1 MFTSDPLSLD
11 SLDPLD
17 LSFSDLANNAR
28 NYQQLAE
35 QVAKLQAHANQTQK
49 TVSQGQQDMTESLQ
63 GMYEIRET
71 VATTSGQIQRLDL
84 STQQIAQVVNLIRQ
98 FAAQTHLLALKA
110 SIEAAR
116 AGEGGRGFAVIAEE
130 VRALAAQSAEA
141 TAAIEALVVSIQ
153 SEARDGLKTLGK
165 SKKQLER
172 ENQGMEKANQQWQQ
186 VSQATEDFSSLI
198 QGLVAQLSVLRG
210 QY

>member
-11 SLDPLD
+11 SLDSLD
-17 LSFSDLANNAR
+17 LSFSDLANNAQL
-28 NYQQLAE
+28 YQQLAE
-35 QVAKLQAHANQTQK
+35 QVAKLQSHANQTQK
-49 TVSQGQQDMTESLQ
+49 TVSQGRQDMTESLR

-71 VATTSGQIQRLDL
+71 VATTSLQIQRLDS

-130 VRALAAQSAEA
+130 VRTLAAQSAEA

-153 SEARDGLKTLGK
+153 SEARDGLETLGK
-165 SKKQLER
+165 SKQQLER
-172 ENQGMEKANQQWQQ
+172 EGQGMERANQQWQR
-186 VSQATEDFSSLI
+186 VSQATEDFSTLI
-198 QGLVAQLSVLRG
+198 QGLAAQLSVLRG